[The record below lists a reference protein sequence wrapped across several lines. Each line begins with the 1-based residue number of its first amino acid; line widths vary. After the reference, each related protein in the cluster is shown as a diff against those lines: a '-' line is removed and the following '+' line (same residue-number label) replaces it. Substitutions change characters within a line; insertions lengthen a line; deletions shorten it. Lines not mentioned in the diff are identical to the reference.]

1 MSGEAMVPPV
11 LPPHFEAV
19 PKPGRY
25 RRSDAAPRAKGSV
38 EGAVQVVIM
47 LAIGTAAG
55 AGSFTHVHDVAA
67 AHGQAGWL
75 AWADA
80 VVLELMSIA
89 SGLELRRRKR
99 AHEGTRFPA
108 IVMGASVVLSLGA
121 QVVEAERSVIGWI
134 AAAIPALGFLVM
146 VKIALARA
154 GTTTSEAPGNFEV
167 EAGAQE
173 PATGETG
180 LVPEQKGV
188 GETVSKG
195 SEVDRV
201 VEVLIP
207 AARAAAATLHQQK
220 RRVTRKALAD
230 VLRADGYGVS
240 NARASELLREL
251 KPELGG
257 KVSPTGLLGVVPSNS
272 NPDSKSSGDEL
283 SDPGRAESP

>member
-1 MSGEAMVPPV
+1 
-11 LPPHFEAV
+11 
-19 PKPGRY
+19 
-25 RRSDAAPRAKGSV
+25 
-38 EGAVQVVIM
+38 M
-47 LAIGTAAG
+47 LAIGAAAG

-67 AHGQAGWL
+67 THGQAGRL

-99 AHEGTRFPA
+99 VHEATRFPA
-108 IVMGASVVLSLGA
+108 IVMGASVVLLLGA

-154 GTTTSEAPGNFEV
+154 GATTPDAAPGAEIEV
-167 EAGAQE
+167 IAQ
-173 PATGETG
+173 PLATGSAPQQE
-180 LVPEQKGV
+180 
-188 GETVSKG
+188 
-195 SEVDRV
+195 EVRDAGPKVDPV

-207 AARAAAATLHQQK
+207 AARAAAESLHQQK

-240 NARASELLREL
+240 NARA
-251 KPELGG
+251 
-257 KVSPTGLLGVVPSNS
+257 VNA
-272 NPDSKSSGDEL
+272 
-283 SDPGRAESP
+283 DPILALAHIV